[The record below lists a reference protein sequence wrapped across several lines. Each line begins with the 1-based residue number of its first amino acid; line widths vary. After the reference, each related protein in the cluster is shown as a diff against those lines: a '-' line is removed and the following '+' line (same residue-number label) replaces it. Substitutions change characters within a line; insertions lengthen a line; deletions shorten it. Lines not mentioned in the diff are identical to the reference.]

1 MAILS
6 EQSVHLGNVGVN
18 DPPEVRRVGG
28 DMERSVR
35 PPGHKYLLAGDS
47 LSFYFSMLMFLY
59 CTPVLYCTVHLYM
72 SRSHQRT
79 HSSLPG
85 SGSSPRKRR
94 ILVTSATRP
103 SSTALNRVP
112 QFKLQLQYLQGAVQ
126 VIRSSNNP

>member
-47 LSFYFSMLMFLY
+47 LSFYAHVPLFLY
-59 CTPVLYCTVHLYM
+59 CTPAPVH
-72 SRSHQRT
+72 
-79 HSSLPG
+79 
-85 SGSSPRKRR
+85 
-94 ILVTSATRP
+94 
-103 SSTALNRVP
+103 
-112 QFKLQLQYLQGAVQ
+112 VQ
-126 VIRSSNNP
+126 VAPADALQPPRVRLQPQEAEDPRDLRHVAAQHSLE

>member
-47 LSFYFSMLMFLY
+47 LSFYDH
-59 CTPVLYCTVHLYM
+59 VNEM
-72 SRSHQRT
+72 SRCFS
-79 HSSLPG
+79 
-85 SGSSPRKRR
+85 
-94 ILVTSATRP
+94 
-103 SSTALNRVP
+103 
-112 QFKLQLQYLQGAVQ
+112 QYL
-126 VIRSSNNP
+126 